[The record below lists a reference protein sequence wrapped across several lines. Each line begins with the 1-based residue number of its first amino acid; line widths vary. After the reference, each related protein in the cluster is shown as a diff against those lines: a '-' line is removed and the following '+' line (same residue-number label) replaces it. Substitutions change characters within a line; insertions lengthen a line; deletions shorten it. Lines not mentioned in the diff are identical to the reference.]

1 VLNRGRPE
9 PDSSSS
15 DSVTSNWSKLH
26 FFQKNKYCQK
36 AQRRE
41 KIWSKLKKF
50 FVPFKKISSY
60 GSKIFQKLIWQGPS
74 PAEKPYSAGMSKI

>member
-1 VLNRGRPE
+1 M
-9 PDSSSS
+9 
-15 DSVTSNWSKLH
+15 
-26 FFQKNKYCQK
+26 
-36 AQRRE
+36 E